1 MCRQPA
7 GQPHHRRLAKL
18 LPDDP
23 LRAEPLRA
31 KVVAAPLSSPDDAG
45 VVALE
50 ASSRSAR
57 TARTSRAAAMA
68 SSFWA
73 GGRTR
78 GGAGFVSPAIP
89 RQQLAMAPR
98 AFLLQ
103 HTQMQQ
109 QPSSTRPPKPTKE

>member
-1 MCRQPA
+1 M
-7 GQPHHRRLAKL
+7 
-18 LPDDP
+18 
-23 LRAEPLRA
+23 
-31 KVVAAPLSSPDDAG
+31 AAPLSSPDDAG
-45 VVALE
+45 VVALD

-68 SSFWA
+68 SSF
-73 GGRTR
+73 GPGKDSGRSR
-78 GGAGFVSPAIP
+78 FASPAIP